1 MCTIGSNT
9 VLEGHPCEDYT
20 LEYYLRLIDEYWR
33 YNDFI
38 KALEFSHVD
47 LISPEDGERIGNTA
61 RQAGFE
67 TWSIHSE
74 HLNVGDKVQLMGRF
88 QSRAYQKQL
97 ADGTILNK
105 TAYEVSVG
113 RLSMADT
120 IVQPSSPF
128 VIRQGVREDAPL
140 HYETVATDSG
150 FLSNPQ

>member
-20 LEYYLRLIDEYWR
+20 LEYYLRLIDEYRR

-47 LISPEDGERIGNTA
+47 LISPEDGERIGSTA

-74 HLNVGDKVQLMGRF
+74 HLNVGDKVQDYYDL
-88 QSRAYQKQL
+88 QKHE
-97 ADGTILNK
+97 A
-105 TAYEVSVG
+105 EVCAALGCKVMVCH
-113 RLSMADT
+113 LPNL
-120 IVQPSSPF
+120 VP
-128 VIRQGVREDAPL
+128 
-140 HYETVATDSG
+140 
-150 FLSNPQ
+150 